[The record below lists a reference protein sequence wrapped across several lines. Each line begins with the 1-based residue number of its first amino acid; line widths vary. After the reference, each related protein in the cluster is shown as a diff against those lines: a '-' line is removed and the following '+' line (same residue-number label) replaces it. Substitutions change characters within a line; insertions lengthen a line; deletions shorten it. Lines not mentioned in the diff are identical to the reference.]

1 MALVSASMLKP
12 LRHPRF
18 WLCLWWL
25 AVAFVVAACLMPS
38 PNLPRVPH
46 GGDKVEHI
54 LAFFALSASAV
65 QLYATRRALMFVAIG
80 LLLLGIGIE
89 WAQGA
94 FTADRASDPFD
105 FLADAVGV
113 ALGMATVLT
122 PLRDLLLRLDGRR
135 DTNS

>member
-1 MALVSASMLKP
+1 MAAVSAPVLKP

-25 AVAFVVAACLMPS
+25 AVAVVVAACLLPS
-38 PNLPRVPH
+38 PDLPPMPQ
-46 GGDKVEHI
+46 GGDKVEHV
-54 LAFFALSASAV
+54 LAFFALAASAV
-65 QLYATRRALMFVAIG
+65 QLYATRRALAFVAVG

-94 FTADRASDPFD
+94 FTTDRSADPFD
-105 FLADAVGV
+105 ALADAVGI
-113 ALGMATVLT
+113 ALGMATALT

-135 DTNS
+135 D